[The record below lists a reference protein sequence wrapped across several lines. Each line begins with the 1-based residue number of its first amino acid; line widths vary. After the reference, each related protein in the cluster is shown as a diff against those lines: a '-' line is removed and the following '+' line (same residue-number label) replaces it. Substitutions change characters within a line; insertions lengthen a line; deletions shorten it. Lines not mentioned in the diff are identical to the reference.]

1 MTTMRSGIMK
11 LLFIL
16 FLSGLLSACQEVE
29 ISHWTG
35 GAKAEGNGEQTR
47 IDEDFLMA
55 YARHMAQAKEHRGQV
70 TADSVLEFVQNMEA
84 LLAEARAQGMDQVSE
99 FQQAVHQFKTDL
111 LMRALQ
117 PELVPEIPRE
127 SISDEDARAF
137 FEENIHIYTR
147 PELYAVSVLTIHDPE
162 LAQEL
167 QDAVERGELDMEVA
181 AARQELVLE
190 SHGPVPMERLPAV
203 WQGVLAEMQPGEHS
217 PLLAIADRQAIL
229 RLDRIVP
236 ERVQDFEERREY
248 IRNDALYARYRQA
261 WQEAYKRLR
270 QDHGI
275 SIDQELA
282 ERFREML
289 EGGKE
294 RAEG

>member
-16 FLSGLLSACQEVE
+16 FLSGLLFACQAVE
-29 ISHWTG
+29 APQWSEG
-35 GAKAEGNGEQTR
+35 GARAVGNGQQTR

-55 YARHMAQAKEHRGQV
+55 YARHLAQTREHRGQV

-117 PELVPEIPRE
+117 SELVPEIPRE
-127 SISDEDARAF
+127 SITDADARAF
-137 FEENIHIYTR
+137 FDENLHIYTR
-147 PELYAVSVLTIHDPE
+147 PELYALSVLTIHDPE

-167 QDAVERGELDMEVA
+167 QDAAERGELVMEDA
-181 AARQELVLE
+181 AARHELALE
-190 SHGPVPMERLPAV
+190 SHDPMPMERLPAV
-203 WQGVLAEMQPGEHS
+203 WREVLAQLQPGEHS
-217 PLLAIADRQAIL
+217 PLLATPDRQAIL

-236 ERVQDFEERREY
+236 ERVQDFEERKEY

-275 SIDQELA
+275 SIDPEVT
-282 ERFREML
+282 ERFREMME
-289 EGGKE
+289 EGG
-294 RAEG
+294 EG